1 MPESETRGKEGRGK
15 GGESKAGTNGKAQGE
30 SAKGESTKGDSTKTD
45 SAQTDDR
52 GDSAPSKTATSQAAD
67 SKTGQA
73 ISGDQVAA
81 YLRRHPEFLA
91 DNPELL
97 DSQEPPARAQ
107 GDGVVDLQQFQVQR
121 LRDTVGNL
129 TSLRDELLSAGR
141 NNLSIQNRVHRSVLA
156 ILNARSFEEFVETIT
171 TDMAAI
177 LDLDVVTIGVEK
189 TGEGSTWR
197 PTAGVYCLEA
207 GSIDALL
214 GPSGTLLLRD
224 NISGDPAI
232 FDGAAGIVQSDAL
245 IRLNISETTPPA
257 LLALGSRQAG
267 AFHAGQ
273 GTELLTFLSQVLEVS
288 FRSWLNLP
296 PRL

>member
-1 MPESETRGKEGRGK
+1 MPESETQGKEGRDK
-15 GGESKAGTNGKAQGE
+15 GRGTKAGANGKAQDDSTKSD
-30 SAKGESTKGDSTKTD
+30 SAKTDSTKTD
-45 SAQTDDR
+45 DR
-52 GDSAPSKTATSQAAD
+52 GDAGASKAATSKAATSKTA
-67 SKTGQA
+67 QA

-91 DNPELL
+91 DNPDLL

-107 GDGVVDLQQFQVQR
+107 GDGVIDLQQFQVQR
-121 LRDTVGNL
+121 LRNEVGNL

-189 TGEGSTWR
+189 TDEGSTWR

-214 GPSGTLLLRD
+214 GPNGTLLLRD
-224 NISGDPAI
+224 HINGDPAI

-257 LLALGSRQAG
+257 LLALGSRQSD

-273 GTELLTFLSQVLEVS
+273 GTELLSFLSQVLEVS

>member
-1 MPESETRGKEGRGK
+1 MPESETQGKEGRDK
-15 GGESKAGTNGKAQGE
+15 GRETKAGANGAAKSGSDQTPDRDDKA
-30 SAKGESTKGDSTKTD
+30 A
-45 SAQTDDR
+45 
-52 GDSAPSKTATSQAAD
+52 SKTATS
-67 SKTGQA
+67 KVGQA
-73 ISGDQVAA
+73 VSGDQVAA

-91 DNPELL
+91 DNPDLL

-107 GDGVVDLQQFQVQR
+107 GDGVIDLQQVQVQR
-121 LRDTVGNL
+121 LRDKVGNL

-156 ILNARSFEEFVETIT
+156 ILHARSFEEFVETIT

-224 NISGDPAI
+224 NITGDPAI

-257 LLALGSRQAG
+257 LLALGSRQTG

-273 GTELLTFLSQVLEVS
+273 GTELLSFLSQVLEVS

>member
-1 MPESETRGKEGRGK
+1 MPESETQGKEGRGK
-15 GGESKAGTNGKAQGE
+15 GRETKAGANGAAKNGSDQTPDRDGKAA
-30 SAKGESTKGDSTKTD
+30 SRTA
-45 SAQTDDR
+45 A
-52 GDSAPSKTATSQAAD
+52 SKV
-67 SKTGQA
+67 GQA
-73 ISGDQVAA
+73 VSGDQVAA

-91 DNPELL
+91 DNPDLL

-107 GDGVVDLQQFQVQR
+107 GDGVIDLQQVQVQR
-121 LRDTVGNL
+121 LRDKVGTL

-273 GTELLTFLSQVLEVS
+273 GTELLSFLSQVLEVS

>member
-1 MPESETRGKEGRGK
+1 MPESETQGKEGRGK
-15 GGESKAGTNGKAQGE
+15 SRETKAGANGAAKSGADQTPDRDGKAASRTATSKAG
-30 SAKGESTKGDSTKTD
+30 
-45 SAQTDDR
+45 
-52 GDSAPSKTATSQAAD
+52 QAV
-67 SKTGQA
+67 
-73 ISGDQVAA
+73 SGDQVAA

-91 DNPELL
+91 DNPDLL

-107 GDGVVDLQQFQVQR
+107 GDGVIDLQQVQVQR
-121 LRDTVGNL
+121 LRDKVGNL

-273 GTELLTFLSQVLEVS
+273 GTELLSFLSQVLEVS